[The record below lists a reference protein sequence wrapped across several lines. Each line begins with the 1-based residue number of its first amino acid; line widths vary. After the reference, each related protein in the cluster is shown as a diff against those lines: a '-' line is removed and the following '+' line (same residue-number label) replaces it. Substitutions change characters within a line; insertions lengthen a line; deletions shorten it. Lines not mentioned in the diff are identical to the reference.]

1 MDTVIGVGSI
11 DLVGK
16 SGRRYRLPQVYYA
29 PTARKQLLSEGQLLI
44 CDDMIR
50 TYDRNSHEADK
61 FGLESSD
68 GYFQMDGKVIDY
80 LFYVF
85 EARTSHEAYALTR
98 SEARRQDED
107 GSENFHLDESSR
119 KLAGAPGPIS
129 ANPNQVIISTTFSN
143 RVSVSVSVV
152 SVTIKRPSE

>member
-1 MDTVIGVGSI
+1 
-11 DLVGK
+11 
-16 SGRRYRLPQVYYA
+16 
-29 PTARKQLLSEGQLLI
+29 
-44 CDDMIR
+44 MIR

-68 GYFQMDGKVIDY
+68 SYFQMDGKVIDY

-119 KLAGAPGPIS
+119 KLAAAVCPTVTDESEQEHGWLVSGFL
-129 ANPNQVIISTTFSN
+129 VTF
-143 RVSVSVSVV
+143 
-152 SVTIKRPSE
+152 